1 MAAQVLGAFSPLSF
15 FWTKRRVGFLL
26 DSLLLP
32 EGGVLHQNLVHS
44 GPGPGLL
51 AQDISFESMIRIMDF
66 DLTWVDI
73 ISFDVG
79 SY

>member
-1 MAAQVLGAFSPLSF
+1 MAAQALGAFSPLLF

-51 AQDISFESMIRIMDF
+51 AQDISFDQNHGF
-66 DLTWVDI
+66 
-73 ISFDVG
+73 
-79 SY
+79 